1 MIFFAGIADMSCWR
15 ISTLP
20 QSEAIRFFSAPTVQ
34 TITICPLQPVM
45 VVTGPLNQSD
55 LAEWS

>member
-20 QSEAIRFFSAPTVQ
+20 HSEAIRFFSAPTAQ
-34 TITICPLQPVM
+34 TITICPLQQVM
-45 VVTGPLNQSD
+45 GDTGPLNQSD
-55 LAEWS
+55 LAQ

>member
-1 MIFFAGIADMSCWR
+1 MIFFAGIVDMSCWR

-20 QSEAIRFFSAPTVQ
+20 QSEAIRFFSAPTAR

-45 VVTGPLNQSD
+45 VATGPLNQSD
-55 LAEWS
+55 LTQSS